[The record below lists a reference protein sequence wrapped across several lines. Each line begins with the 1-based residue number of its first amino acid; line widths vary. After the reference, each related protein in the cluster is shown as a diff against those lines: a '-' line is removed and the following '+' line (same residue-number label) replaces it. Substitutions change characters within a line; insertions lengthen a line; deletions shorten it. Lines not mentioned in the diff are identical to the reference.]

1 VVPDPEA
8 WARLRSLP
16 EAASLPAA
24 YTPLRGGA
32 DEAAALEAEAV
43 LEAAF
48 ASAPAADWVARLHAL
63 GVPAE
68 RVEAMD
74 RDRYRR
80 GILDDPVNRQLGR
93 VVEYDTADWG
103 HFEQIGPLLR
113 CGPSVAGGPAWMLPG
128 VGEHSAA
135 VLTDLGFGADEI
147 DALLAAKVVRQ
158 G

>member
-1 VVPDPEA
+1 
-8 WARLRSLP
+8 
-16 EAASLPAA
+16 
-24 YTPLRGGA
+24 
-32 DEAAALEAEAV
+32 
-43 LEAAF
+43 
-48 ASAPAADWVARLHAL
+48 
-63 GVPAE
+63 
-68 RVEAMD
+68 MD

-113 CGPSVAGGPAWMLPG
+113 CGPSVAGGPPLMLPG

-135 VLTDLGFGADEI
+135 VLTDLGVPADEI
-147 DALLAAKVVRQ
+147 DALLAGKIVRQ